1 MSEETAQKI
10 NQVLNDFGRSPLHNT
25 PLENSLDASPG
36 IILAMAMDALVKA
49 RPISH
54 ELTQRTIKALID
66 AGYHDINTPSNS
78 SWDDRVAVLAD
89 GGYNRYREQCAT
101 NLGELAELILN
112 KYGQYL
118 SLDAASSGGAVLC
131 QNVSNMAS
139 DGDLNNLL
147 YEADFNRD
155 EAGILMKEI
164 KGMGDLAVEVFFNN
178 VQSVW
183 PCIAP
188 FVDSRSLKTAI
199 DVGIGD
205 DLDHIYQTLQKDPV
219 RMSWFANGLSEVR
232 LQKKQDVI

>member
-1 MSEETAQKI
+1 MSKETAQKI

-25 PLENSLDASPG
+25 PLSISLDATPG

-54 ELTQRTIKALID
+54 ELAQRTIKTLIE
-66 AGYHDINTPSNS
+66 AGYHDINTLSNS

-101 NLGELAELILN
+101 NLGELAKLVLN
-112 KYGQYL
+112 KYGQLL
-118 SLDAASSGGAVLC
+118 SLDVASSSGAVLC

-147 YEADFNRD
+147 YQAACNRV

-164 KGMGDLAVEVFFNN
+164 KGMWDLAVEVFFNN

-188 FVDSRSLKTAI
+188 FVDSRSLKTAVDI
-199 DVGIGD
+199 GIGD
-205 DLDHIYQTLQKDPV
+205 DLDYIYQTLQEDPV
-219 RMSWFANGLSEVR
+219 RMSWWLMAFLKLGCRKSR
-232 LQKKQDVI
+232 M